1 MKPFADTGFILTLLL
16 KTGGSDKAW
25 EIAQRLDT
33 PLWIA
38 SFQIFTIENRFQ
50 RQIDAED
57 SPAQD
62 RAIAADALQNFRWY
76 LDQQI
81 LQLIRLDYD
90 IAIDLAS
97 AWQKHEPSA
106 AGLPALLLLWPAL
119 AATIGATDFLSF
131 DPRTRQLARAAGLKL
146 WPEKI

>member
-1 MKPFADTGFILTLLL
+1 MKPFVDTGFILTLLL
-16 KTGGSDKAW
+16 KTRGSDKAW
-25 EIAQRLDT
+25 EIAQGLDT
-33 PLWIA
+33 PLLLT

-50 RQIDAED
+50 RQIEAED
-57 SPAQD
+57 SLAQD
-62 RAIAADALQNFRWY
+62 RAVAADALQNFRWY

-81 LQLIRLDYD
+81 LQPIRLDYD

-97 AWQKHEPSA
+97 AWQRHEQIA

-131 DPRTRQLARAAGLKL
+131 DPRTRELARASGMKL
-146 WPEKI
+146 WPEKL